1 MRQDLK
7 MKIILLERVE
17 KLGQI
22 GQLLNVKPGYA
33 RNYLLPRKKALRA
46 TAANVAYYEARKAQ
60 IEADN
65 LKRKEEAQVVAAGM
79 IGVSVLLIRPASEV
93 GHLYGS
99 VRSRDIA
106 EALEP
111 KGYRVNKTQVQIL
124 KPIKTLG
131 DHEIK
136 LQLHPEVFVSVKVT
150 VAQSAEEAAARA
162 EAELEEL
169 IERELDQQG
178 EES

>member
-17 KLGQI
+17 KLGHI

-46 TAANVAYYEARKAQ
+46 TAANIAYYETRKAQ

-65 LKRKEEAQVVAAGM
+65 LKRKDEAQAIAAKM
-79 IGVSVLLIRPASEV
+79 VGVSVLLIRSASEV

-99 VRSRDIA
+99 VRSKDVA
-106 EALEP
+106 QALQSQ
-111 KGYRVNKTQVQIL
+111 GYTVDRTQVQIL

-131 DHEIK
+131 DHEVR

-162 EAELEEL
+162 EAEQEETA
-169 IERELDQQG
+169 EQETQQG
-178 EES
+178 EEA